1 MYRVTTAFRGTMT
14 NSLLPRTLPVA
25 TAAIIAGTSPAAF
38 TRHVLP
44 ILRTDERG
52 YVERRSLEE
61 NMDRLI
67 TPEIY
72 LAAERKRDGAREYQR
87 KYRRRGTGPVR

>member
-1 MYRVTTAFRGTMT
+1 MT
-14 NSLLPRTLPVA
+14 NSLLPSTLPIA
-25 TAAIIAGTSPAAF
+25 TAAVIAGTSPAAF
-38 TRHVLP
+38 TRHILP

-52 YVERRSLEE
+52 YVVTRSLEE
-61 NMDRLI
+61 NMDRFI

-72 LAAERKRDGAREYQR
+72 LAAERKRDGPRAYQR